1 MELEGTEYKEGGLE
15 GACSAGRRRVNGEPC
30 RRIRLGEPTLT
41 REETLV
47 ESLLV
52 FLSLEGTSLPCGF
65 QRGLG

>member
-1 MELEGTEYKEGGLE
+1 M
-15 GACSAGRRRVNGEPC
+15 NGEPC
-30 RRIRLGEPTLT
+30 RRIRLGEPTQT

>member
-1 MELEGTEYKEGGLE
+1 M
-15 GACSAGRRRVNGEPC
+15 NGEPC